1 MGRLIS
7 DQNAPGRV
15 RRSADEHPDED
26 EEPVVPDEDGGVG
39 GDHVDDADDEQ
50 RATSSESVA
59 WNSSD

>member
-1 MGRLIS
+1 MS

-59 WNSSD
+59 